1 MGYKMSNCGDDERKQ
16 KSLAIA
22 MMMMA
27 MIIIKDCSRCE
38 RVKTT
43 RKLLKY
49 LNQFTFFLFQP
60 SLFFY
65 AHESQLLIEKD
76 FYMEQFYKIQN

>member
-1 MGYKMSNCGDDERKQ
+1 MSNCGEDERKQ

-22 MMMMA
+22 MMIMA

-38 RVKTT
+38 REKTT

-65 AHESQLLIEKD
+65 AHENAMIASTNNRRILGGDTILS
-76 FYMEQFYKIQN
+76 FT